1 MKAILEEMVI
11 EKGDEKKD
19 TYKRTNIRLR
29 NGGLLKEKNNPGG
42 GSISKKKASILVV
55 DDEVTIREL
64 FRKLLERVGYCV
76 DVAND
81 GHEAVEKAKNKS
93 YPMAFIDIVMPGI
106 NGYLTLLELK
116 KLNQNMKAVMMTGY
130 SVESIVKDAMKKDA
144 YACISKPFSRDDVLS
159 LIARMEEKL

>member
-1 MKAILEEMVI
+1 MNITAI
-11 EKGDEKKD
+11 EKEGAEKD
-19 TYKRTNIRLR
+19 TDKLGYGHLKNK
-29 NGGLLKEKNNPGG
+29 GSPKEKNSPGVEPK
-42 GSISKKKASILVV
+42 SKKKASVLVV

-76 DVAND
+76 DVASN
-81 GHEAVEKAKNKS
+81 GHEAVEKAKNRA
-93 YPMAFIDIVMPGI
+93 YPMAFIDVVLPGI

-116 KLNQNMKAVMMTGY
+116 KLNPNVKAVMMTGY

-159 LIARMEEKL
+159 LIAKMEGKL